1 MQSVE
6 LGKSGI
12 ESSRLI
18 YGCMRM
24 LGDGSADDIA
34 RGKAAALAA
43 FDAGYTHFDHA
54 DIYSD
59 GQSEQAFGELLREH
73 PGLRRKMLITT
84 KCGIR
89 FADGSGAP
97 KRYDFSGSHIV
108 GSVEGS
114 LERLGIEQIDI
125 LLLHRPDYL
134 MDPHE
139 VAEAFSELRASGKV
153 ANFGVSNFAPSA
165 LSLLQSALDVDLL
178 VNQVEINLHHIEPI
192 EDGTLHYCME
202 NVIAVQAWS
211 PLAGIVNPAWG
222 NTFTPEQEQRIGAE
236 VGRQADDYGVDPSLI
251 ALAWVLRHPAEVSPV
266 IGSTSPE
273 RIRSAV
279 SALHIPYRREDW
291 YRLLEARNGAE
302 VP

>member
-18 YGCMRM
+18 YGCMRT

-54 DIYSD
+54 DIYAD
-59 GQSEQAFGELLREH
+59 GRSEQVFGDLLREH
-73 PGLRRKMLITT
+73 PGLREQLLITT

-89 FADGSGAP
+89 FAESSGAP
-97 KRYDFSGSHIV
+97 KRYDFSTAHIV
-108 GSVEGS
+108 ASVEGS
-114 LERLGIEQIDI
+114 LERLGIEQVDI

-134 MDPHE
+134 MVPHE
-139 VAEAFSELRASGKV
+139 VAEGFSRLRTSGKV

-165 LSLLQSALDVDLL
+165 LSLLQSALGVDLL
-178 VNQVEINLHHIEPI
+178 VNQVEVNLHHIDPI
-192 EDGTLHYCME
+192 EDGTLHYCVE
-202 NVIAVQAWS
+202 NDIVVQAWS
-211 PLAGIVNPAWG
+211 PLAGTVNRAWG
-222 NTFTPEQEQRIGAE
+222 NTFTEEQEQRIGLE
-236 VGRQADDYGVDPSLI
+236 VERQANEYGVDTSLI
-251 ALAWVLRHPAEVSPV
+251 ALAWVLRLPAQVSPV

-273 RIRSAV
+273 RILSAV
-279 SALHIPYRREDW
+279 RALDVPYSREDW
-291 YRLLEARNGAE
+291 YRLLEARNGAA